1 MGIIAKLGGL
11 FRRNPQDKTGDTP
24 KKEKSLVAHF
34 KNLKE
39 VKDILFAPLNRQ
51 DAIRRV
57 FQRSITDIEVLDCNV
72 VGGKAQ
78 FTSGGK
84 AWTFDEATQ
93 TPIARKKVDNE
104 NISAINQYK
113 AFTGDAGNI
122 PDEIFEFY
130 SRGFITWT
138 TCAQFA
144 QHEIINRA
152 CAVRGE
158 DAVAVGY
165 EITYADSDQ
174 AAKKKDKDGE
184 ESEEDKAKNDY
195 LAALMKVT
203 KRMGIDE
210 VLRKLDYNKCVF
222 GIGLAVPT
230 FDGDVDM
237 STPFNIDAK
246 GLETYSGWTVIEPY
260 WLIPQFDEEAASD
273 PSSKHFFE
281 PTWWRLPN
289 GKLIHR
295 SWCVK
300 AINSYVSDILKP
312 TYIYGGIPLT
322 QMIYE
327 RVFAA
332 DKCANEAPMLA
343 LTKRLLVVDANI
355 QQVLADPKGVKDLMD
370 VVTYCRTNWG
380 VMFKQP
386 TANITQIDT
395 SLGEYDQL
403 IMTQYQLV
411 ASIAQMP
418 ATKLLKVTPTGFQS
432 TGEYEWKDW
441 AQSLIDLQEMEF
453 TPLLERHFQLLTRK
467 KGKVIAINIKWN
479 AVDAPTAKE
488 KAEIQSTKAGT
499 YSSLLSAGAVSVE
512 EVRDVMRNDEQGDFT
527 SLSKES
533 PQKDDDLMKK
543 LTEQMGGQPPQDG
556 GGENPNTGDADES
569 SVVAQDDAD
578 FERKHKRDGDGR
590 FSKGAGMLKQSILEY
605 KKEKGGKQAFDPK
618 TGKHLYAEV
627 RKADGKPWH
636 FPKVAKTGSADER
649 KLTKATAEHYN
660 GGNTK
665 PDLKHWNANKKA
677 VKFTGNTLLSEF
689 KQKDL
694 ISRSARPK
702 YGFTEEV
709 RVVKGKK
716 KRVRVIAKKDG
727 KPQFDWTVG
736 GQKLGDKEAFALEHA
751 LVNGGY
757 GKCLGAQ
764 ARDVVVRP
772 DYGNGV
778 GQICGMRATGDSP
791 FKGELDPKT
800 ARANKNL
807 HIAQIN
813 SVYANAD
820 KIVNRIV
827 DDFDNRQDDDFAV
840 LAYFQLVS
848 TCRVGSPSAM
858 NDGALNLTPE
868 DVTVSGNRV
877 FLDFDA
883 KNGRWHTEFEDKA
896 LADWFKNVGL
906 KYTKKGEAIF
916 GNCDYG
922 EYCDYL
928 TEMGEEF
935 GISKRKSGDG
945 FTSHNLRHLAASMF
959 ASREVD
965 KIKIN
970 PKKDPDGYIAAIEE
984 VVHKTALRVNDGD
997 GVVFKSYIAP
1007 DALWKNAMHIYES
1020 DDRFVPPTG
1029 R

>member
-1 MGIIAKLGGL
+1 MGIFAKLGGL
-11 FRRNPQDKTGDTP
+11 FRKAPTTGDTP
-24 KKEKSLVAHF
+24 KKGKSLVDHF
-34 KNLKE
+34 KGLRT
-39 VKDILFAPLNRQ
+39 VKDTLFVPLDRTRCLRQ
-51 DAIRRV
+51 T
-57 FQRSITDIEVLDCNV
+57 FQRPFTDIETLNMDV
-72 VGGKAQ
+72 VGGKAR
-78 FTSGGK
+78 FSVGGK
-84 AWTFDEATQ
+84 VWAFDEATQ
-93 TPIARKKVDNE
+93 TPITRKSVDNE
-104 NISAINQYK
+104 NVSAINQYK
-113 AFTGDAGNI
+113 AFTNDAQNI

-165 EITYADSDQ
+165 KISYADSDQ
-174 AAKKKDKDGE
+174 AEKGGGKETK
-184 ESEEDKAKNDY
+184 EDKEKSDY

-210 VLRKLDYNKCVF
+210 ILRKLDYNKCVF
-222 GIGLAVPT
+222 GIGIAVPT

-237 STPFNIDAK
+237 SLPFNIDTK
-246 GLETYSGWTVIEPY
+246 GLETYTGYTVIEPY

-295 SWCVK
+295 SWCTKVV
-300 AINSYVSDILKP
+300 NSYVSDILKP

-355 QQVLADPKGVKDLMD
+355 QQVLADPKHVKDLMD

-386 TANITQIDT
+386 TANINQIDT

-441 AQSLIDLQEMEF
+441 AQSLMDVQEMEF
-453 TPLLERHFQLLTRK
+453 TPLLERHFQLLSKK
-467 KGKVIAINIKWN
+467 KGKLVAVNIRWN

-488 KAEIQSTKAGT
+488 KADIQATKAST
-499 YSSLLSAGAVSVE
+499 YSQLLSSGAVSPE
-512 EVRDVMRNDEQGDFT
+512 EVRDVMRNDEEGEFT
-527 SLSKES
+527 ALSKDP
-533 PQKDDDLMKK
+533 PQKDGDLMAQ
-543 LTEQMGGQPPQDG
+543 LTKQMGGEPPTAEG
-556 GGENPNTGDADES
+556 AENPNAGDSDES
-569 SVVAQDDAD
+569 SVVARDDAE

-590 FSKGAGMLKQSILEY
+590 FSRGAGELSQSIVEY

-627 RKADGKPWH
+627 RKSDGKPWH
-636 FPKVAKTGSADER
+636 FPKAAKTGAAEER
-649 KLTKATAEHYN
+649 KIAKRTAAIYN
-660 GGNTK
+660 GGDTT
-665 PDLKHWNANKKA
+665 PDLKYWNANKKA
-677 VKFTGNTLLSEF
+677 VKFTGKTELSEF
-689 KQKDL
+689 KKSEL
-694 ISRSARPK
+694 ITRSARPK
-702 YGFTEEV
+702 YGFAEEV
-709 RVVKGKK
+709 RKVKGKNK
-716 KRVRVIAKKDG
+716 KVRVVVAKEG
-727 KPQFDWTVG
+727 KPQYEWTVG
-736 GQKLGDKEAFALEHA
+736 GRKLSDEEAFSLEHA

-757 GKCLGAQ
+757 GKVLGAQ

-778 GQICGMRATGDSP
+778 GHICGMRATGDSA
-791 FKGELDPKT
+791 FKAELDPKT

-813 SVYANAD
+813 SVYANAT
-820 KIVNRIV
+820 KIVDRIV
-827 DDFDNRQDDDFAV
+827 DDFDNRPDDDFAV

-848 TCRVGSPSAM
+848 TCRVGSPSSM

-868 DVTVSGNRV
+868 NVTVVGDKV
-877 FLDFDA
+877 YLDFDA

-896 LADWFKNVGL
+896 LAHWFKTNGL
-906 KYTKKGEAIF
+906 PYTKKGEAIF
-916 GNCDYG
+916 GNTNYK

-935 GISKRKSGDG
+935 GITKRKSGDG

-965 KIKIN
+965 KIKVD
-970 PKKDPDGYIAAIEE
+970 PKKDPEGYIAAIED